1 MQGIKAIIF
10 DFGGVIFDIDF
21 SKTNKAFTEFG
32 VHNFEQ
38 MYSQKNAN
46 SLFQHLEQGKIN
58 EAEFYNEFRNETELS
73 LTDDQIKI
81 AWNALLLSYRK
92 EALETLKGLRS
103 KYKLYLLSNT
113 NFIHHRKFNETYND
127 EIGIGSLDNYFDKA
141 YYSQQI
147 GFRKPDKEAYEFVI
161 KDNNLIP
168 SQTLFIDDTIEN
180 IEGAK
185 AVGLQTVL
193 LQRGMKI
200 EELGL

>member
-10 DFGGVIFDIDF
+10 DFGGIIFDIDI
-21 SKTNKAFTEFG
+21 SKTNKAFAELG
-32 VHNFEQ
+32 VTNFEQ

-46 SLFQHLEQGKIN
+46 PLFQLLEQGKIN
-58 EAEFYNEFRNETELS
+58 EAEFYNEFRNETALS
-73 LTDDQIKI
+73 LTDDEIKI

-92 EALETLKGLRS
+92 EALETLKALRS

-113 NFIHHRKFNETYND
+113 NFIHHRKFNETYID
-127 EIGIGSLDNYFDKA
+127 EIGISSLDNYFDKA

-161 KDNNLIP
+161 KENNLIP

-180 IEGAK
+180 IESAK

>member
-10 DFGGVIFDIDF
+10 DFGGVIFDIDI
-21 SKTNKAFTEFG
+21 SKTNKAFAELG
-32 VHNFEQ
+32 VTNFEQ

-46 SLFQHLEQGKIN
+46 PLFQLLEQGKIN
-58 EAEFYNEFRNETELS
+58 EAEFYNEFRNETALS
-73 LTDDQIKI
+73 LTDDEIKI

-92 EALETLKGLRS
+92 EALETLKALRS

-113 NFIHHRKFNETYND
+113 NFIHHRKFNETYID
-127 EIGIGSLDNYFDKA
+127 EIGISSLDNYFDKA

-161 KDNNLIP
+161 KENNLIP

-180 IEGAK
+180 IESAK